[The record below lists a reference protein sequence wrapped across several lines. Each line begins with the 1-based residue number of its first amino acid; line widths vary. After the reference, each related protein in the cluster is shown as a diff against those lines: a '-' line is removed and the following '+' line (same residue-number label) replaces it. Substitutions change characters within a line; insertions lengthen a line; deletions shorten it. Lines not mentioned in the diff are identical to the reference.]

1 MEEEGLSLLDL
12 WKMIVKKR
20 RLAYIVFGVT
30 TLFILLFIL
39 LVYNPL
45 RESYEVSF
53 SYQWEGIEN
62 NKYANGVI
70 FNEYDIISL
79 KNLNEVKESHIDFE
93 HINTTQLQEK
103 MRLEKKEE
111 EGIYILKVP
120 GAPFKSDSIARR
132 FIEQLVNLP
141 YLKALNLDFD
151 FTAHLSGY
159 TRSVKISNKLTYLQ
173 NQLNLILTG
182 YQSMISHFG
191 DIQIG
196 DAHLSSLMRKAEVFQ
211 ANNDL
216 KIFEYQAY
224 KNAYMTKEEYQ
235 AIVKEKEV
243 LLTEQELLRNR
254 KSILLES
261 LKNIYSNSNGNT
273 YLDTSIANYLNHL
286 HTLDTRLMKINEDL
300 KLYDSASL
308 GIYNEEASAAFVK
321 DLDAY
326 KAKLEEVTGEY
337 TSTVKEVL
345 KENTILHIEP
355 IKVLSRIHPIFA
367 GFLSVFIGIFT
378 AMALALAWAYIQE
391 NKIKEKALE

>member
-111 EGIYILKVP
+111 EGIYILKAP

-196 DAHLSSLMRKAEVFQ
+196 DAHLSNLMRKAEVFQ

-355 IKVLSRIHPIFA
+355 IKVQSRIHPIFA